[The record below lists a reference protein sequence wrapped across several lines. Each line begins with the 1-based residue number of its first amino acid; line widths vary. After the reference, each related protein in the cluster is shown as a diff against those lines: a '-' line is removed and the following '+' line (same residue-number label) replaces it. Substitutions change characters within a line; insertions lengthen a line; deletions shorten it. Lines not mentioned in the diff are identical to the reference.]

1 LPFCHAELRAPKPK
15 REYYPK
21 EINTLGDYVRSR
33 RLDLNLLQKQVAELI
48 GVFAST
54 ICNWE
59 SNASLPAIRYIPAIL
74 DFLGYDPFPPAKT
87 FVERL
92 TTARKVLGISQR
104 AMALSLGVDP
114 ATLQSWEAEQHHP
127 TAKNLEL
134 IEQFLQTLETPPVTQ
149 N

>member
-1 LPFCHAELRAPKPK
+1 M
-15 REYYPK
+15 
-21 EINTLGDYVRSR
+21 GDHVRSC
-33 RLDLNLLQKQVAELI
+33 RLNRNLLQAQVADQI
-48 GVFAST
+48 GVDKT
-54 ICNWE
+54 TVCNWE
-59 SNASLPAIRYIPAIL
+59 SNAPLPAIRYIPAIL
-74 DFLGYDPFPPAKT
+74 EFLGYDPFPPAKT
-87 FVERL
+87 FVGRL